1 MQRRNNGK
9 KPFIWKLPNKLFIR
23 IVRIKKSD
31 KNKIFE
37 INTPYWPRGSIIY
50 SITGFSYCSPWL
62 FSTSIEASSSK
73 LIGHRLTY
81 LVSQRPNTCKTG
93 VRLNHKSDVPIGCI
107 EKEIKKAW
115 GDTSHLVTDYERRKL
130 LRVLIRVVKC
140 HRETSKNSFLSFDP
154 WAL

>member
-1 MQRRNNGK
+1 MAEDQ
-9 KPFIWKLPNKLFIR
+9 LFTR
-23 IVRIKKSD
+23 LQD
-31 KNKIFE
+31 
-37 INTPYWPRGSIIY
+37 
-50 SITGFSYCSPWL
+50 SYCSPWL

-140 HRETSKNSFLSFDP
+140 HRETSKNSHFSLSILGVYKKKKRAWIAHAFPENCISFQLTDD
-154 WAL
+154 